1 MPEVA
6 SWTELARAQQSQGL
20 LSLLRR
26 FGSEV
31 ALSELGLPAAEVW
44 AGQALLE
51 KEPDAPE
58 EALDSL
64 PFEVFCKALMG
75 PLLGLAPHLQQKF
88 FAQSAPELGREQR
101 LQVVEKML
109 AKNLGLPMT
118 EKVAW
123 LTGERFGSRR
133 PWTEERLLQLL
144 ALTYFQSVKELRSR
158 MLELG
163 GIGPMAASL
172 GPAQGEPLAARV
184 VTCCLLHPPPRTHPA
199 WADLLRRCSPL
210 ERFVFVS
217 RLAGKLD
224 LVWSGRAEGLARLIA
239 AHYGVEAETLQ
250 SALALEDLSQLVER
264 LEQEGPEG
272 LKAVMLRPLA
282 PFRPALAQS
291 MEGNPNFPCWVDCKY
306 DGIRILLHKELDS
319 LGNLRLAAYTRR
331 RNDWSEMVEG
341 LEPMLRSLA
350 PYSLILDGELHGR
363 VLDMEGV
370 ARPASV
376 YEVHEC
382 LRGELRIPLKYVA
395 FDLLYMNGQDLTALP
410 FQERRQQLELLLQAR
425 MHKPGIPLE
434 LAQGSVAKDKADLNK
449 LYEQFRRQGHEGCMV
464 KDLKAPYPLAARSPA
479 WLKRKP
485 TESVDLVLTAAY
497 WGESSREGQRMFD
510 SYSLAARSKEGWR
523 EVGTVAGVDGRTT
536 SQLVAEIWRAG
547 LLTGVERLRD
557 SNRGRAAGV
566 ELKRHLVVTVA
577 YEDILWDGPAA
588 EVSLRSPRILQL
600 RSGEMPLEES
610 TPWEDLQRRA
620 LRSRLS

>member
-6 SWTELARAQQSQGL
+6 SWTELARGQQSQGL
-20 LSLLRR
+20 LPLLRR
-26 FGSEV
+26 FGPEV
-31 ALSELGLPAAEVW
+31 ALSELGLPPAEVW
-44 AGQALLE
+44 AGQALLK
-51 KEPDAPE
+51 KEPDASE

-64 PFEVFCKALMG
+64 PFEVFCKALMA

-88 FAQSAPELGREQR
+88 FGFAAPELNREQR

-109 AKNLGLPMT
+109 AKNLGLAMN
-118 EKVAW
+118 EKVVW
-123 LTGERFGSRR
+123 LTGFGSKR

-144 ALTYFQSVKELRSR
+144 ALTYFHPVKELRAK
-158 MLELG
+158 MLESG
-163 GIGPMAASL
+163 GIGPLAASL
-172 GPAQGEPLAARV
+172 GPAQGEPLATRV
-184 VTCCLLHPPPRTHPA
+184 VSCCLHDPPPRMHPA
-199 WADLLRRCSPL
+199 WGDLLRRCSPL

-224 LVWSGRAEGLARLIA
+224 LVWSGRAEGLARLVA
-239 AHYGVEAETLQ
+239 AHYGVDGETLQ
-250 SALALEDLSQLVER
+250 SALALEDLSQLVNR
-264 LEQEGPEG
+264 LEKDGPEG
-272 LKAVMLRPLA
+272 LKAVMLRPLS

-291 MEGNPNFPCWVDCKY
+291 MDENPKFPAWVDCKY

-395 FDLLYMNGQDLTALP
+395 FDVLYLNGQDLTGQP
-410 FQERRQQLELLLQAR
+410 FQQRRQQLEFLVGSRL
-425 MHKPGIPLE
+425 HKPGLPLE
-434 LAQGSVAKDKADLNK
+434 LAQGSVAKDKTELNK

-464 KDLKAPYPLAARSPA
+464 KDLQAPYPMAARSPA

-497 WGESSREGQRMFD
+497 WGESSRDGQRMFD

-523 EVGTVAGVDGRTT
+523 EVGTVGGVDARTT
-536 SQLVAEIWRAG
+536 AQLVAEIWRAG

-577 YEDILWDGPAA
+577 YEDLLWDGAAA

-610 TPWEDLQRRA
+610 TPWEDLQKRA

>member
-6 SWTELARAQQSQGL
+6 SWTELARGQQSQGL
-20 LSLLRR
+20 LSLIRR
-26 FGSEV
+26 FGAEV

-51 KEPDAPE
+51 HEPQAEE

-64 PFEVFCKALMG
+64 PFEVFCKALMA
-75 PLLGLAPHLQQKF
+75 PLLGLAPHLQHKLFQH
-88 FAQSAPELGREQR
+88 AAPELNREQR

-109 AKNLGLPMT
+109 SKNIGLPIA

-123 LTGERFGSRR
+123 LTGERFGNRR

-144 ALTYFQSVKELRSR
+144 ALTYFHPVKELRKQ
-158 MLELG
+158 MLEAG
-163 GIGPMAASL
+163 GIGPLAATL
-172 GPAQGEPLAARV
+172 GPAQGDALAVRV
-184 VTCCLLHPPPRTHPA
+184 VTRCLLDPPGRTHPA
-199 WADLLRRCSPL
+199 WNELLRRCSPL
-210 ERFVFVS
+210 ERFVLVS

-224 LVWSGRAEGLARLIA
+224 LVWSGRAEGLARLVA
-239 AHYGVEAETLQ
+239 GHYGVDPETLQ
-250 SALALEDLSQLVER
+250 SALALEDLTQLVER
-264 LEQEGPEG
+264 LEKDGPDG
-272 LKAVMLRPLA
+272 LKAVMLRPLS

-291 MEGNPNFPCWVDCKY
+291 LDDAPKFPCWVDCKY

-319 LGNLRLAAYTRR
+319 LGNLRVAAYTRR
-331 RNDWSEMVEG
+331 RNDWSEMVDG

-382 LRGELRIPLKYVA
+382 LRGELRIPIKYVA
-395 FDLLYMNGQDLTALP
+395 FDLLYMNGQDLTAQP
-410 FQERRQQLELLLQAR
+410 FQQRRQQLELLIQSRL
-425 MHKPGIPLE
+425 HKPGLPLE
-434 LAQGSVAKDKADLNK
+434 LAQGSVANDKAELNR

-485 TESVDLVLTAAY
+485 LESVDLVLTAAY
-497 WGESSREGQRMFD
+497 WGESSRDGQRMFD

-523 EVGTVAGVDGRTT
+523 EVGTVGGVDARMTT
-536 SQLVAEIWRAG
+536 QLVAEIWRAG

-577 YEDILWDGPAA
+577 FEDILWDGPAA

>member
-6 SWTELARAQQSQGL
+6 SWAELARGEQGQGL
-20 LSLLRR
+20 LALLRR
-26 FGSEV
+26 FGPDV

-44 AGQALLE
+44 AGQSLLNRQ
-51 KEPDAPE
+51 PDAPE
-58 EALDSL
+58 QALDSL
-64 PFEVFCKALMG
+64 PFESFCRGLIA
-75 PLLGLAPHLQQKF
+75 PLLGLSGHLQQKF
-88 FAQSAPELGREQR
+88 FAQAFPELNREQR
-101 LQVVEKML
+101 LKVVETGLNKD
-109 AKNLGLPMT
+109 LGLPIG
-118 EKVAW
+118 EKISW

-144 ALTYFQSVKELRSR
+144 ALTYFQSVAELRKR
-158 MLELG
+158 MLETG
-163 GIGPMAASL
+163 GIGPLAASL
-172 GPAQGEPLAARV
+172 GPAQGEPLATRV
-184 VTCCLLHPPPRTHPA
+184 VTCCLLDPPPPTHPA
-199 WADLLRRCSPL
+199 WSDLLRRCSAL

-224 LVWSGRAEGLARLIA
+224 LVWSGRAEGLARLVA
-239 AHYGVEAETLQ
+239 AHYGVEADALQ
-250 SALALEDLSQLVER
+250 SALALEDLTQLVER
-264 LEQEGPEG
+264 LERDGPDG

-291 MEGNPNFPCWVDCKY
+291 LEGSPKFPCWVDCKY

-319 LGNLRLAAYTRR
+319 LGHLRLAAYTRR

-341 LEPMLRSLA
+341 LEDLLRSLA

-370 ARPASV
+370 ARPATV

-382 LRGELRIPLKYVA
+382 LRGELRIPLRYVA
-395 FDLLYMNGQDLTALP
+395 FDLLYLNGQDLTGQP
-410 FQERRQQLELLLQAR
+410 FQQRRQQLQFLIQSRL
-425 MHKPGIPLE
+425 HKPGLPLE
-434 LAQGSVAKDKADLNK
+434 LAQGSQVSGMEELNR
-449 LYEQFRRQGHEGCMV
+449 LYQQYRRQGHEGCMV
-464 KDLKAPYPLAARSPA
+464 KDLQAAYPLAARSPA

-485 TESVDLVLTAAY
+485 TESVDLVLDAAY
-497 WGESSREGQRMFD
+497 WAESSRDGQRMFD
-510 SYSLAARSKEGWR
+510 SYSLVARSKDGWR
-523 EVGTVAGVDGRTT
+523 EVGTVGGVDARTT
-536 SQLVAEIWRAG
+536 AQLVAEIWRAG

-566 ELKRHLVVTVA
+566 ELRRHLVVTIA
-577 YEDILWDGPAA
+577 YEDILWDGASG

>member
-6 SWTELARAQQSQGL
+6 SWTELARGQQSQGL
-20 LSLLRR
+20 LALIRR
-26 FGSEV
+26 FGPEV

-44 AGQALLE
+44 AGQALLQ
-51 KEPDAPE
+51 KEPEAAQ

-64 PFEVFCKALMG
+64 PFRAFCQALIA

-88 FAQSAPELGREQR
+88 FGQQAPELNREQR

-109 AKNLGLPMT
+109 AKDLGLPIT

-123 LTGERFGSRR
+123 LTGERFGSKR

-144 ALTYFQSVKELRSR
+144 ALTYFHPVKELRAR
-158 MLELG
+158 MLEAG
-163 GIGPMAASL
+163 GIGPLAAGL
-172 GPAQGEPLAARV
+172 GSAQGDPLATRV
-184 VTCCLLHPPPRTHPA
+184 VTRCLLDPPPRTHPA
-199 WADLLRRCSPL
+199 WKELLRRCSPL

-224 LVWSGRAEGLARLIA
+224 LVWSGRSEGLARLIA
-239 AHYGVEAETLQ
+239 GHYGVDAETLQ
-250 SALALEDLSQLVER
+250 SALALEDLTQLVER
-264 LEQEGPEG
+264 LEKSGPDG
-272 LKAVMLRPLA
+272 LKSVMLRPLS

-291 MEGNPNFPCWVDCKY
+291 MEEAPRFPCWVDCKY
-306 DGIRILLHKELDS
+306 DGIRLLLHKELDS
-319 LGNLRLAAYTRR
+319 LGNLRAAAYTRR

-341 LEPMLRSLA
+341 LEPMLRSLP
-350 PYSLILDGELHGR
+350 PYSMILDGELHGR

-395 FDLLYMNGQDLTALP
+395 FDLLYLNGQDLTGQP
-410 FQERRQQLELLLQAR
+410 FQQRRQQLELLLQSR
-425 MHKPGIPLE
+425 MQKPGLPLE
-434 LAQGSVAKDKADLNK
+434 LAQGSLVHSKEELNR
-449 LYEQFRRQGHEGCMV
+449 LYEQFRRQGHEGCMI
-464 KDLKAPYPLAARSPA
+464 KDPKAAYPLAARSPA

-485 TESVDLVLTAAY
+485 SESVDLVLTAAY
-497 WGESSREGQRMFD
+497 WGESSRDGQRMFD

-523 EVGTVAGVDGRTT
+523 EVGTVGGVDARMTA
-536 SQLVAEIWRAG
+536 QLVAEIWRSG
-547 LLTGVERLRD
+547 LLTGVERLRE

-610 TPWEDLQRRA
+610 TRWEDLQRQA
-620 LRSRLS
+620 LRFRLS

>member
-6 SWTELARAQQSQGL
+6 NWTELARAQQSQGL
-20 LSLLRR
+20 LALLRR
-26 FGSEV
+26 FGPEV
-31 ALSELGLPAAEVW
+31 ALFELGLPAAEVW
-44 AGQALLE
+44 AGQSLL
-51 KEPDAPE
+51 KKQPDADE
-58 EALDSL
+58 QALDSL
-64 PFEVFCKALMG
+64 PFEVFCKALIA

-88 FAQSAPELGREQR
+88 FGFSAPEFNREQR
-101 LQVVEKML
+101 LKVVETTL
-109 AKNLGLPMT
+109 GRNLGIPMD
-118 EKVAW
+118 EKISW

-144 ALTYFQSVKELRSR
+144 ALTYFHPLAELRKR
-158 MLELG
+158 MLEAG
-163 GIGPMAASL
+163 GIGPLAASL
-172 GPAQGEPLAARV
+172 GESQGLPLATRV
-184 VTCCLLHPPPRTHPA
+184 VTCCLLDPPPRTHPA
-199 WADLLRRCSPL
+199 WSDLLRRCSPL

-224 LVWSGRAEGLARLIA
+224 LVWSGRSEGLARLVA
-239 AHYGVEAETLQ
+239 AHYGVDPETLQ
-250 SALALEDLSQLVER
+250 SALALEDLTQLVER
-264 LEQEGPEG
+264 LEKDGADG
-272 LKAVMLRPLA
+272 LKSVMLRPLS

-291 MEGNPNFPCWVDCKY
+291 LEDSPKFPCWVDCKY
-306 DGIRILLHKELDS
+306 DGIRLLLHKELDA
-319 LGNLRLAAYTRR
+319 LGGLRLAAYTRR

-341 LEPMLRSLA
+341 LEEMLRSLA

-363 VLDMEGV
+363 VLDLEGV
-370 ARPASV
+370 ARPATV

-382 LRGELRIPLKYVA
+382 LRGELRIPLRYVA
-395 FDLLYMNGQDLTALP
+395 FDLLYMNGQDLTGLP
-410 FQERRQQLELLLQAR
+410 FQQRRQQLQVLIQSR
-425 MHKPGIPLE
+425 VHKPGLPLE
-434 LAQGSVAKDKADLNK
+434 LAQGSQVSGMEELNR
-449 LYEQFRRQGHEGCMV
+449 LYQQYRRQGHEGCMI
-464 KDLKAPYPLAARSPA
+464 KDLQAPYPLAARSPA

-485 TESVDLVLTAAY
+485 TESVDLVLSAAY
-497 WGESSREGQRMFD
+497 WAESSRDGQRMFD
-510 SYSLAARSKEGWR
+510 SYSLAARSREGWR
-523 EVGTVAGVDGRTT
+523 EVGTVGGVDARMTA
-536 SQLVAEIWRAG
+536 QLVAEIWRAG

-577 YEDILWDGPAA
+577 YEDILWDGPSA

>member
-6 SWTELARAQQSQGL
+6 SWTELARGQQSQGL
-20 LSLLRR
+20 LPLLSR
-26 FGSEV
+26 FGAEV
-31 ALSELGLPAAEVW
+31 ALSELGLPPAEVW
-44 AGQALLE
+44 AGHSLLQ
-51 KEPDAPE
+51 KEPEAVDV
-58 EALDSL
+58 ALDSL
-64 PFEVFCKALMG
+64 PFRVFCQALMA

-88 FAQSAPELGREQR
+88 FGQAAPELNREQR

-109 AKNLGLPMT
+109 AKNIGLPMT

-123 LTGERFGSRR
+123 LTGERFGSKR
-133 PWTEERLLQLL
+133 PWTEDRLLQLL
-144 ALTYFQSVKELRSR
+144 ALTYFHSVKELRSK
-158 MLELG
+158 MLEAG
-163 GIGPMAASL
+163 GIGPLAASL
-172 GPAQGEPLAARV
+172 GPAQGDPLATRV
-184 VTCCLLHPPPRTHPA
+184 VTCCLLDPPPRTHPA
-199 WADLLRRCSPL
+199 WNELLRRCSPL

-239 AHYGVEAETLQ
+239 GHYGVEPETLQ
-250 SALALEDLSQLVER
+250 SALALEDLTQLVER
-264 LEQEGPEG
+264 LEKYGPDG
-272 LKAVMLRPLA
+272 LKAVMLRPLS

-291 MEGNPNFPCWVDCKY
+291 LDETPKFPCWVDCKY
-306 DGIRILLHKELDS
+306 DGIRLLLHKELDS
-319 LGNLRLAAYTRR
+319 LGNLRAAAYTRR

-395 FDLLYMNGQDLTALP
+395 FDLLYMNGQDLTGQS
-410 FQERRQQLELLLQAR
+410 FQQRRQQLEVLVQAR
-425 MHKPGIPLE
+425 LQKSGLPLE
-434 LAQGSVAKDKADLNK
+434 LAQGSLVQSKEELNR
-449 LYEQFRRQGHEGCMV
+449 LYEQFRRQGHEGCMI
-464 KDLKAPYPLAARSPA
+464 KDPKAPYPLAARSPA

-497 WGESSREGQRMFD
+497 WGESSRDGQRMFD

-523 EVGTVAGVDGRTT
+523 EVGTVGGVDARTT
-536 SQLVAEIWRAG
+536 AQLVAEIWRSQ

-566 ELKRHLVVTVA
+566 ELRRHLVVTVA